1 MTHVTCRLTAKNR
14 DQLRNPTLGN
24 RVCATFTLACVYC
37 SCCVATTSSQ
47 CRGATSSASAASSS
61 SLAGERAQA
70 PDRGLDQ
77 CWRHSSTRS
86 SVDTSRP
93 RSAAAAAAAAGA
105 VSASQRSAAA
115 NYTSRSPTHRSEQP
129 QDPVRPLSP
138 SPSPFVIITQ
148 LEG

>member
-1 MTHVTCRLTAKNR
+1 MTHVTCRSTAKNR

-24 RVCATFTLACVYC
+24 RVWATFTSACVYC

-77 CWRHSSTRS
+77 CWRHSSTRL
-86 SVDTSRP
+86 SVDASRP
-93 RSAAAAAAAAGA
+93 RSAAAAAAGA

-115 NYTSRSPTHRSEQP
+115 HYTTRSPTHRSEQP